1 MERGWRYRGTSV
13 LGVVCLTAFAVGIV
27 NNSTIQT
34 LAMQIPILNRL
45 PTDPPVGLEYTMEIL
60 VTTAV
65 MAGVFIPLYK
75 PRPRRALDIVFLVH
89 KRVLVGS
96 FALAAIGYFD
106 YSYRLPRLTVVLVT
120 PLLLIVLPL
129 WFVGI
134 RQQPAS
140 DQARALLVGDD
151 PDLFTQIVPE
161 LDLPIVGYLA
171 PTRALLA
178 QSDSK
183 LPATDGG
190 ALNVDL
196 ERLGGLSRIEDV
208 LVEQDID
215 TVVLAFD
222 QADRAEFF
230 GVLDACYEHGV
241 NVKAHREHTDSV
253 LVPGDAVGTIVD
265 VEIEPWDLQD
275 HLIKRGFDLVFATVG
290 LVCLFPVCLGIAIA
304 IKLEDGGSI
313 LYQQERTALFGD
325 RFDVYKFRSMI
336 EDAEAHTGATISE
349 EDAGDID
356 PRVTRVGRVLR
367 QTHLDEIPQL
377 WSVLKGDMSVV
388 GPRPERPELESDI
401 QAGVGDWQKR
411 WFVKP
416 GLTGP
421 AQVHGVTG
429 ADPDTKI
436 RYDLEYVRNQS
447 FPYDLQLVVMQ
458 ILKVLRD
465 ALAGFRSNR
474 T

>member
-1 MERGWRYRGTSV
+1 MMERGWRYRGTSV
-13 LGVVCLTAFAVGIV
+13 LGVVCLTAFAVGLV
-27 NNSTIQT
+27 NNSTVQT
-34 LAMQIPILNRL
+34 LAMQVPVLNRL
-45 PTDPPVGLEYTMEIL
+45 PTNPPVGLEYTMEIL

-75 PRPRRALDIVFLVH
+75 PRPRRALDIVFLVQ

-120 PLLLIVLPL
+120 PLLLIALPL

-171 PTRALLA
+171 PTQALTRAE
-178 QSDSK
+178 SR

-190 ALNVDL
+190 SLNVDL

-215 TVVLAFD
+215 TVVLAFN

-241 NVKAHREHTDSV
+241 SVKVHREHADSV

-290 LVCLFPVCLGIAIA
+290 LLCLLPVCLGIAIA
-304 IKLEDGGSI
+304 IKLDDGGPI
-313 LYQQERTALFGD
+313 LYRQDRTALFGE
-325 RFDVYKFRSMI
+325 RFPVYKFRSMTPEGESI
-336 EDAEAHTGATISE
+336 TPVDDDANDRI
-349 EDAGDID
+349 
-356 PRVTRVGRVLR
+356 TRVGRILR
-367 QTHLDEIPQL
+367 TTHLDEIPQL
-377 WSVLKGDMSVV
+377 LTVLSGRMSVV
-388 GPRPERPELESDI
+388 GPRAAWVDEEAEIETELSSWR
-401 QAGVGDWQKR
+401 QR

-421 AQVHGVTG
+421 AQINGVTST
-429 ADPDTKI
+429 DPDTKLQ
-436 RYDLEYVRNQS
+436 YDLEYVRNQS
-447 FPYDLQLVVMQ
+447 FTYDVQLVVLQ
-458 ILKVLRD
+458 ILQVLWD
-465 ALAGFRSNR
+465 AIAGFRPDR
-474 T
+474 D